1 MQWYRRRCAETVES
15 REREKQKGMEDQQA
29 QVFSLSS
36 FFFFVSLFLSVL
48 LLLHPR
54 DEVGRARHCSCRPQV
69 RSSEAREGE
78 RARGREG
85 VVGLSEHLGRS
96 TATQRERERERMRF
110 TRVFMAEV
118 YAMTK
123 AIRTPWYAQPTG
135 EEKRGEERERETAEG
150 RAREEERRRVNE
162 RGEKRER
169 RRRRRDGRD
178 GAFGRKRRS
187 EENRERRRE
196 RERETTTEE
205 PKAEGD
211 EGPRSTD
218 R

>member
-96 TATQRERERERMRF
+96 TATQREREREDEVHA
-110 TRVFMAEV
+110 RV
-118 YAMTK
+118 Y
-123 AIRTPWYAQPTG
+123 G
-135 EEKRGEERERETAEG
+135 
-150 RAREEERRRVNE
+150 
-162 RGEKRER
+162 
-169 RRRRRDGRD
+169 
-178 GAFGRKRRS
+178 
-187 EENRERRRE
+187 
-196 RERETTTEE
+196 
-205 PKAEGD
+205 
-211 EGPRSTD
+211 
-218 R
+218 